1 MDFARY
7 AHPQRDALVSVTI
20 ACLVCRRA
28 LVCRVFL
35 TTPRQVMFNVAQLI
49 GVLQDKDGAQSAAEC
64 TSATCAA
71 VTRLLLMLFPQFA
84 VPGSRT
90 ARNQERNAWVA
101 MQSCGS
107 PVRAAVVQRDSA
119 TCDSHDEDGP
129 LPGTADA
136 SAWQQT
142 DAQHGGQLAPA
153 WEDPVTA
160 ETASEEPQR
169 AAPPS
174 SCAAATFRLRIS
186 CCDLLDC
193 DIFSKSDP
201 YVVVSEVA
209 AGGRHEH
216 AVELG
221 RTEVIQ
227 DNLNPVFRT
236 CVAVESRPSDA
247 QVRATRVCFVKPLFA
262 YDVGGRSCCFK
273 CLTKTM
279 QRMTFWARPL
289 CCCVSAG
296 LFAALSKL

>member
-1 MDFARY
+1 
-7 AHPQRDALVSVTI
+7 
-20 ACLVCRRA
+20 
-28 LVCRVFL
+28 
-35 TTPRQVMFNVAQLI
+35 MFNVAQQI
-49 GVLQDKDGAQSAAEC
+49 GVLQDKDGTQSAAEC

-71 VTRLLLMLFPQFA
+71 VTRLLLLLVPQFA

-101 MQSCGS
+101 VQSCSS
-107 PVRAAVVQRDSA
+107 PVRAAVVPEPAVCYTHNEDS
-119 TCDSHDEDGP
+119 P
-129 LPGTADA
+129 LPATADA
-136 SAWQQT
+136 SARQQT
-142 DAQHGGQLAPA
+142 DEQHGGPLAPS

-169 AAPPS
+169 AAPS
-174 SCAAATFRLRIS
+174 SCAAVTFRLRIS

-209 AGGRHEH
+209 AGGRRED

-236 CVAVESRPSDA
+236 CVAVVSRPSDA
-247 QVRATRVCFVKPLFA
+247 QVRAN
-262 YDVGGRSCCFK
+262 
-273 CLTKTM
+273 
-279 QRMTFWARPL
+279 
-289 CCCVSAG
+289 VSV
-296 LFAALSKL
+296 F